1 MAPQT
6 HSEIRRWDR
15 RPMSSL
21 VKNEDPNS
29 NSMMSFGTA
38 ERELKESLPNN
49 QVLRTL
55 ELSQQIELGSSDPYS
70 QM

>member
-1 MAPQT
+1 
-6 HSEIRRWDR
+6 
-15 RPMSSL
+15 MSSL